1 MTADGG
7 RDDRPPD
14 SPANH
19 GSAGAGPGPS
29 PDPGPD
35 SGSDTRGAADRP
47 TEKCGVVGV
56 SVAGEAARPIYYA
69 LYALQHRGQESA
81 GVVTHDGFQQ
91 HEHVEM
97 GLVGDAVGPDDVER
111 LRGGA
116 GIGHVRYPTAGS
128 VDKACAQPFS
138 VSFRSGALGLSH
150 NGNLVNADELRRE
163 LAADGHPFTS
173 DGDTEVI
180 AHDLARHLLEHDA
193 VEAVRRTMERVH
205 GSYSLAI
212 TLDDTVMGVRDP
224 QGNRPLC
231 LGELDDGYVLA
242 SESAAIDTLGGE
254 FVRDVRP
261 GELVVLEP
269 DGEGYDSHRLVARDR
284 SAHCFF
290 EHVYFARPDSTIDGR
305 LVYEARREMGRRLWT
320 ESGIETDVVMPVPDS
335 GRAFASGY
343 AEAASEADAGTEFAE
358 GLMKNR
364 YVGRTF
370 IMPSAEEREQAVRLK
385 LNPIRST
392 VEGRSVT
399 LIDDSVVRGTTSTE
413 LVSLLDDAGAE
424 AVHLRIGSP
433 PIVAPCYMGI
443 DMATR
448 EELIAA
454 TDVTD
459 ADAGEGVA
467 DGATATEVEAVREQV
482 GADSLAYLSPSGVAA
497 AIGVDRADLCMAC
510 VTGEYPYDI
519 DDEATDRD
527 VQRPAVGEP
536 SEAGADD

>member
-7 RDDRPPD
+7 PDDRPDD
-14 SPANH
+14 SHASH
-19 GSAGAGPGPS
+19 AGR
-29 PDPGPD
+29 
-35 SGSDTRGAADRP
+35 GSDGRRPDGGGADHP

-56 SVAGEAARPIYYA
+56 AVASQAARPIYYA

-81 GVVTHDGFQQ
+81 GIVTHDGFQQ

-97 GLVGDAVGPDDVER
+97 GLVGDAVDPDDVER
-111 LRGGA
+111 LRGGS

-205 GSYSLAI
+205 GSYSLTI

-224 QGNRPLC
+224 RGNRPLC
-231 LGELDDGYVLA
+231 LGELEDGYVLA
-242 SESAAIDTLGGE
+242 SESTAIDTLGGE
-254 FVRDVRP
+254 FLRDVRP

-269 DGEGYDSHRLVARDR
+269 AGAGFESHRPVERDR

-290 EHVYFARPDSTIDGR
+290 EHVYFARPDSTIDDR
-305 LVYEARREMGRRLWT
+305 LVYEARREMGRRLWA
-320 ESGIETDVVMPVPDS
+320 ESGIETDVVLPVPDS

-343 AEAASEADAGTEFAE
+343 AEAASQDGAATEFAE

-370 IMPSAEEREQAVRLK
+370 IMPSQDEREQAVRLK

-392 VEGRSVT
+392 VEDRSVT
-399 LIDDSVVRGTTSTE
+399 LIDDSIVRGTTSTE

-454 TDVTD
+454 TADVETTGSPGD
-459 ADAGEGVA
+459 
-467 DGATATEVEAVREQV
+467 VEAVREQI
-482 GADSLAYLSPSGVAA
+482 GADSLAYLSLDGVAA
-497 AIGVDRADLCMAC
+497 AIDVDREDLCTAC
-510 VTGEYPYDI
+510 VTGEYPYDV
-519 DDEATDRD
+519 DGEATDRD
-527 VQRPAVGEP
+527 VYRPAIDLP
-536 SEAGADD
+536 PEADAEADD